1 MAQPKYRRIAD
12 DLRQKIV
19 NGALRVGDRL
29 PTEPQLQEQYTAS
42 RNTVRDATA
51 VLVNEGLIER
61 VPGRSGGMVVRE
73 KVILTFHAHRAE
85 MPAGPTGET
94 DAWRSEV
101 ERQGYQASQEF
112 ELMIEVLPPELA
124 KRLHVDPESAAV
136 LRRCVRYVNG
146 QPSSV
151 QDTYYPMDLA
161 DEVRELLSPR
171 DIPQGT
177 TRLLAERGY
186 VQTGYFDEY
195 ASRMPTPEEA
205 ALLGLRP
212 GTPVLLFIR
221 TGYTV
226 SRPVRVSVTAF
237 AGDRNEIVSTHGDAA
252 IIAKFRPEEEPQ

>member
-1 MAQPKYRRIAD
+1 MAQPKYRKIAE
-12 DLRQKIV
+12 DLRRQIKS
-19 NGALRVGDRL
+19 GALRVGDRL
-29 PTEPQLQEQYTAS
+29 PTEPRLQEHYDAS

-73 KVILTFHAHRAE
+73 KVTLTFHAHRAE
-85 MPAGPTGET
+85 MPAGPTAET

-101 ERQGYQASQEF
+101 VKQGYEASQDF
-112 ELMIEVLPPELA
+112 RLTIEVLTPELA
-124 KRLHVDPESAAV
+124 ERLHVEPESAAA
-136 LRRCVRYVNG
+136 LRRCVRHING

-161 DEVRELLSPR
+161 REVTELLSPR

-186 VQTGYFDEY
+186 SQRGYYDEY
-195 ASRMPTPEEA
+195 GSRMPTPEEA
-205 ALLGLRP
+205 TLLRLQP

-221 TGYTV
+221 TGYTEQ
-226 SRPVRVSVTAF
+226 RPVRVSVTVF
-237 AGDRNEIVSTHGDAA
+237 AGDRNRVFSTHGDAS
-252 IIAKFRPEEEPQ
+252 IIAKWRPEEATR